1 MDRTDN
7 HVEAARRRVQAE
19 LQMGHPTIW
28 KLIDGL
34 RQMQKGRDA
43 FHEHL
48 VAGNP
53 PPRKLS
59 RYRKCDERILR
70 VVQGY
75 ANYGVTEYQRGIT
88 HNFQMD

>member
-1 MDRTDN
+1 MDY
-7 HVEAARRRVQAE
+7 
-19 LQMGHPTIW
+19 PTSW

-34 RQMQKGRDA
+34 RRVQKGRDA
-43 FHEHL
+43 FHEPL

-59 RYRKCDERILR
+59 RCRMCDERILR

-75 ANYGVTEYQRGIT
+75 ANYGVTGYLRGIA
-88 HNFQMD
+88 HNFQMYEFNF